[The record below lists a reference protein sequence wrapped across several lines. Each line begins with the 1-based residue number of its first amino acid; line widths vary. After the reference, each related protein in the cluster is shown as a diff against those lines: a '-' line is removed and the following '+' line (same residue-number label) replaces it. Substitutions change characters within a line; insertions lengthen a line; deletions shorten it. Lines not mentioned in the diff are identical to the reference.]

1 MMIKNIL
8 WLLIIFF
15 VQPVFIL
22 GFGYAF
28 WNRSKRLKYV
38 RKNYRLNFNPSSFE
52 VTDYLFKTLVIGL
65 ILSVVVGVVG
75 VPLTIEWY
83 LIYQVVTIV
92 LLLIGGTRFIHPL
105 FTFSLT
111 SIATFILDWSG
122 KAIPLDWLQNIVKQE
137 AVAVNFQVANPSAVI
152 LNSLFFISMILV
164 FTGHLM
170 KKRDRNKFYPI
181 LHSSERGKT
190 VAKYQKRSILLLPL
204 IIVVP
209 GSVIEPIASWWP
221 LFSIGEERYA
231 LLLLPFLIGFH
242 FTISTQLLENA
253 INSMKKDLYVLAGV
267 SFLLTLMS
275 YFYLELA
282 VWSALILL
290 IGGGFVLYRHRQ
302 RENMWTFKYGPADE
316 GLRIIAI
323 RPNSPAE
330 RMGLAIGGIIT
341 HINDQEMNTKEEFY
355 EMISYNRSYVK
366 MRLKRNDGE
375 IIMVETPL
383 YDDDYNNLGLLIL

>member
-22 GFGYAF
+22 GLAYAF

-52 VTDYLFKTLVIGL
+52 VTDYLFKSLVIGL

-92 LLLIGGTRFIHPL
+92 LLLISGTRFIHPL

-181 LHSSERGKT
+181 LHSSERGKM

-221 LFSIGEERYA
+221 LFSIGGERYA

-242 FTISTQLLENA
+242 FTISTQILENA
-253 INSMKKDLYVLAGV
+253 INSMKKDLYVLAGL

-282 VWSALILL
+282 VWFALILL

>member
-22 GFGYAF
+22 GLGYAL

-52 VTDYLFKTLVIGL
+52 VTDYLFKSLVIGL

-92 LLLIGGTRFIHPL
+92 LLLISGTRFIHPL

-181 LHSSERGKT
+181 LHSSERGKM

-221 LFSIGEERYA
+221 LFSIGGERYA

-242 FTISTQLLENA
+242 FTISTQILENA
-253 INSMKKDLYVLAGV
+253 INSMKKDLYVLAGL

-282 VWSALILL
+282 VWFALILL